1 MAADKT
7 NAMRML
13 DKGKVAYTVYHYQTD
28 DGIIDAL
35 HTAEKLGLPPEM
47 LYKTLVTRGASG
59 KDFFVFVIP
68 APAELDL
75 KAAARAVG
83 QKSVSMV
90 HVAELLS
97 ITGYIRGGCSPVGMK
112 KQYKTV
118 FDSSCTGLEKMI
130 VSGGKIGHMIGLA
143 PSDLL
148 KVTRG
153 ITAPICMG

>member
-1 MAADKT
+1 MATDKT
-7 NAMRML
+7 NAMRIL
-13 DKGKVAYTVYHYQTD
+13 DKGKIYYTVHRYSCE
-28 DGIIDAL
+28 DGVIDAV
-35 HTAEKLGLPPEM
+35 HTAEKLGLPPDM

-68 APAELDL
+68 SAAELDL

-90 HVAELLS
+90 HVAELLG

-118 FDSSCTGLEKMI
+118 FDASCLTLDKMI
-130 VSGGKIGHMIGLA
+130 VSGGKIGYMICLA
-143 PSDLL
+143 PQDLL
-148 KVTRG
+148 QVTRG
-153 ITAPICMG
+153 IAAPICMA

>member
-13 DKGKVAYTVYHYQTD
+13 DRAKIPYEVHTYECA
-28 DGIIDAL
+28 DGIIDAV
-35 HTAEKLGLPPEM
+35 HTAETLGLDPAT

-59 KDFFVFVIP
+59 RDFFVFVIP
-68 APAELDL
+68 SHGELDL

-118 FDSSCTGLEKMI
+118 FDVSCLSLEKMA
-130 VSGGKIGHMIGLA
+130 VSGGKIGRMIRLA
-143 PSDLL
+143 PADLL

-153 ITAPICMG
+153 TTASLCMA